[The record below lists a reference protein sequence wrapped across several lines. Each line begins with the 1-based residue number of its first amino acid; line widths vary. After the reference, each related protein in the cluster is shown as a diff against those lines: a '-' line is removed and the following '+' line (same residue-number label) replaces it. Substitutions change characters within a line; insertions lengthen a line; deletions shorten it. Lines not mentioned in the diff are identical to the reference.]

1 MRRRDRAFSRVGRVK
16 RVPPFIGHC
25 AVRRIGAEGG
35 TRFTRP
41 TLRSL
46 HRIILIGGATPVR
59 PTRNGTESVPYRPS
73 AVVVR
78 SSPRL
83 LFSAS
88 PPRAVR
94 RGIVTLCPSQPDM
107 RGSGPFHGISVSP
120 RNLVDTRPPSCSM
133 RGAAAYN
140 TGTANRP
147 SIRAP
152 RGESTGWAIDRPGS
166 GRSLLPAVARRAE
179 RQSLV
184 IALLL
189 RRGRGVLF
197 HFVGV
202 GSSRP

>member
-1 MRRRDRAFSRVGRVK
+1 MNSV
-16 RVPPFIGHC
+16 
-25 AVRRIGAEGG
+25 
-35 TRFTRP
+35 
-41 TLRSL
+41 LRSRPPTGRGRL
-46 HRIILIGGATPVR
+46 PARSILDIPKLVDLQERDGRLRVSVPRAASLRVGGATPVR

-94 RGIVTLCPSQPDM
+94 RGIVTLCPSHPDM

-179 RQSLV
+179 R
-184 IALLL
+184 
-189 RRGRGVLF
+189 
-197 HFVGV
+197 
-202 GSSRP
+202 